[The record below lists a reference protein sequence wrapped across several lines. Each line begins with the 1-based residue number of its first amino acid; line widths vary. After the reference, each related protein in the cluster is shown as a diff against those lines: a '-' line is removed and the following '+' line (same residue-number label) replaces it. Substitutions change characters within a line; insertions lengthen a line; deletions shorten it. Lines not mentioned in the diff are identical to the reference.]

1 MSFKQ
6 ADRSSSLLESV
17 GKLKLE
23 YSKMVEKAIAANLI
37 DEDINALSNE
47 SLDSS
52 MAEKKD
58 SILFSEMGTRILL
71 KWDSINL
78 TELDT
83 ESPIRLL
90 RAAQIQ
96 KLLHFCNTMD
106 QISGNYSWLENW
118 IKILI

>member
-1 MSFKQ
+1 
-6 ADRSSSLLESV
+6 
-17 GKLKLE
+17 
-23 YSKMVEKAIAANLI
+23 MVEKAIAANLI

-47 SLDSS
+47 SLNSLT
-52 MAEKKD
+52 AAKKN

-78 TELDT
+78 TELDS

-96 KLLHFCNTMD
+96 KLLHFCNIMD
-106 QISGNYSWLENW
+106 QISGHYS
-118 IKILI
+118 